1 MKSRPAITL
10 HLDELPDGA
19 PAIVRA
25 ISESGPCLDER
36 HRRRLAELGFLPGE
50 PVQVLRRGPGG
61 REPLAV
67 RIGDAIFALRLVE
80 ARHIA
85 VSPA

>member
-1 MKSRPAITL
+1 MKHRPPITL
-10 HLDELPDGA
+10 RLDELLNGA
-19 PAIVRA
+19 PAIVHA
-25 ISESGPCLDER
+25 IAESGPCLDAS

-67 RIGDAIFALRLVE
+67 RIGDAIFALRLAE

-85 VSPA
+85 VVPA

>member
-1 MKSRPAITL
+1 MKHRPPITL

-19 PAIVRA
+19 PAVVRA
-25 ISESGPCLDER
+25 ITESGPCLDDS

-67 RIGDAIFALRLVE
+67 RIGDAVFALRLAE
-80 ARHIA
+80 AHHIA